1 MTKIRIILDSNEYIY
16 YLANKSTDFLKL
28 FELKDVE
35 IFLNEIIFSEVY
47 RNLTDYLIKY
57 FIKLLKNPKFKTI
70 SDKIPQFLIDKYKK
84 LGLKKGDFIIAAF
97 CEFVNADYL
106 ISENRHF
113 LKNLK
118 FDKFKVVTLNEFLNI
133 IEK

>member
-1 MTKIRIILDSNEYIY
+1 
-16 YLANKSTDFLKL
+16 
-28 FELKDVE
+28 VE